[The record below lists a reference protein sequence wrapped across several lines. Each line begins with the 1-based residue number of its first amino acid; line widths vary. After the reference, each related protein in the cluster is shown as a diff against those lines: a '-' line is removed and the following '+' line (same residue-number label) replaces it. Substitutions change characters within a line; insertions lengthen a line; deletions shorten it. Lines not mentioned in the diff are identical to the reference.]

1 METMA
6 QGGVRKETTARRA
19 PKQSSRFAKMQVT
32 PFPLPGESFPL
43 GLFLLTTTNAAESLS
58 LETLREQEL
67 VEARAIQNAMLPGE
81 SLQTAEVEVSHA
93 FQPYEQVGGDFLDY
107 FALSDGSVGL
117 YIGDVSGKGLP
128 AALYAAL
135 SVGTL
140 RGVHK
145 TGTAPDAVLGQLNR
159 RMMLRGVSHRYAA
172 VQYANLDPHSG
183 VLQIAGAGMPGPL
196 HLGKEGCQELHLCG
210 IPPGMFTQASYEMRT
225 LALEPGDSLIFISD
239 GITDAMNEEG
249 EIYSLERVTAFCS
262 KMAEQKPAELLSLLF
277 DEVERFSRGRAQQDD
292 RTAAVLH
299 FRKR

>member
-1 METMA
+1 M
-6 QGGVRKETTARRA
+6 
-19 PKQSSRFAKMQVT
+19 
-32 PFPLPGESFPL
+32 
-43 GLFLLTTTNAAESLS
+43 LTITNAAETLS

-81 SLQTAEVEVSHA
+81 SLQTAEVEVSHG

-107 FALSDGSVGL
+107 FTLSDGSVGL

-172 VQYANLDPHSG
+172 VQYANLDPQSG

-196 HLGKEGCQELHLCG
+196 LLGKGGCQELHLCG

-225 LALEPGDSLIFISD
+225 LTLEPGDSLIFISD

-262 KMAEQKPAELLSLLF
+262 KLQEQKPAELLSLLS

>member
-1 METMA
+1 MPA
-6 QGGVRKETTARRA
+6 
-19 PKQSSRFAKMQVT
+19 
-32 PFPLPGESFPL
+32 
-43 GLFLLTTTNAAESLS
+43 TTNEVDIPS
-58 LETLREQEL
+58 LEILREQEL
-67 VEARAIQNAMLPGE
+67 VEARAIQNAMVPGE

-107 FALSDGSVGL
+107 FTLSDGSVGL

-172 VQYANLDPHSG
+172 VQYANLDPWNG
-183 VLQIAGAGMPGPL
+183 TLRIAGAGMPGPL
-196 HLGKEGCQELHLCG
+196 HLSKQGCGWLHLCG
-210 IPPGMFTQASYEMRT
+210 IPPGMFTQASYEMKA

-239 GITDAMNEEG
+239 GITDAMNEAG
-249 EIYSLERVTAFCS
+249 EIYGLERVTSFCS
-262 KMAEQKPAELLSLLF
+262 KIGEQKPAELLTLLF

-292 RTAAVLH
+292 RTAAILH